1 VIKIEQLRTTDRYK
15 RKSHLSERQF
25 PVESVADRSPQF
37 TKFNHQ
43 KAKIEPDKRIK
54 HGEEIKNSSRFWPTS
69 KKRCDSFKTIIDHF
83 FTGGQNR
90 PHRALENA

>member
-1 VIKIEQLRTTDRYK
+1 VIKIEQLRTADGDK
-15 RKSHLSERQF
+15 RKPRLSGCQF

-37 TKFNHQ
+37 TKFNRQ

-54 HGEEIKNSSRFWPTS
+54 YGKEIENSSRFWPTS
-69 KKRCDSFKTIIDHF
+69 KKRCNSFKTIIAHF
-83 FTGGQNR
+83 FTRGQNR